1 MFKKLLTALLIA
13 TACITY
19 VCGIK
24 LVGPA
29 IYSDISH
36 LYFFNSRKCK
46 NTYICKGYGI
56 IKNSNRRFYDC
67 FLRNSIANYRK
78 IPVGAYL
85 RDTQYKNPDKCRW
98 VTRHI
103 STKNR
108 CY

>member
-36 LYFFNSRKCK
+36 LYFLNSRDCK
-46 NTYICKGYGI
+46 NTYIYKSFF
-56 IKNSNRRFYDC
+56 KN
-67 FLRNSIANYRK
+67 
-78 IPVGAYL
+78 
-85 RDTQYKNPDKCRW
+85 
-98 VTRHI
+98 
-103 STKNR
+103 
-108 CY
+108 